1 MRKLATI
8 RKIDRLSPIAGAD
21 KIELAHTGGWQCVVG
36 KGQFKEGELA
46 VFFEI
51 DSALPAND
59 ERFAFLKDR
68 CYKKWCLSDGTIVDE
83 CIRIKTA
90 RFKGEISQGLFM
102 PMSDFEE
109 ELRLPDADFGFDM
122 WPSEGTD
129 VSDELNVRHFDEI
142 AEVALQK
149 TGKCCIAGNARGSF
163 PSHLIPK
170 TDEERLQN
178 LTKYFTDPVISDMEF
193 ECTEKFDGSSVT
205 FLYAPSADPEQP
217 FHVCSRN
224 LDLKESED
232 NIFWKMARKYD
243 IEKKLAWAYEEM
255 RDEIG
260 IQAEL
265 VGPGVNGNKDQYT
278 DHEIRVFRIRD
289 IRNNKW
295 LTSEARYMA
304 CKLFDLPHVKVFNE
318 AWKVFKDFTCME
330 EFLEFVKGKTD
341 RGHERE
347 GMVWKSLDGTIS
359 FKVINNEYLLKQKD

>member
-8 RKIDRLSPIAGAD
+8 RKIDRLSPITGAD

-51 DSALPAND
+51 DSALPADD
-59 ERFAFLKDR
+59 ERYAFLKDR

-102 PMSDFEE
+102 PMSDFAE
-109 ELRLPDADFGFDM
+109 ELRFPDADFGFDM
-122 WPSEGTD
+122 WPLEGAD
-129 VSDELNVRHFDEI
+129 VTDELNIRHYDEI
-142 AEVALQK
+142 AEVAMQK
-149 TGKCCIAGNARGSF
+149 TGKCSIAGNARGNF

-178 LTKYFTDPVISDMEF
+178 LTKYFTDPVISEMEF
-193 ECTEKFDGSSVT
+193 ECTEKYDGSSVT
-205 FLYAPSADPEQP
+205 FLYAPSDDPEHP

-224 LDLKESED
+224 LDLKEAED
-232 NIFWKMARKYD
+232 NIFWKMARKYN
-243 IEKKLAWAYEEM
+243 IEEKLKWLYATNDE
-255 RDEIG
+255 EIG

-265 VGPGVNGNKDQYT
+265 VGPGVNANRDQYT
-278 DHEIRVFRIRD
+278 DHEIHVFRIRD
-289 IRNNKW
+289 IKRNRW
-295 LTSEARYMA
+295 LTPNERQMA
-304 CKLFDLPHVKVFNE
+304 CHILAIPHVKVIHEN
-318 AWKVFKDFTCME
+318 WKVFKEFTNIE

-347 GMVWKSLDGTIS
+347 GMVWKSKDGTIS